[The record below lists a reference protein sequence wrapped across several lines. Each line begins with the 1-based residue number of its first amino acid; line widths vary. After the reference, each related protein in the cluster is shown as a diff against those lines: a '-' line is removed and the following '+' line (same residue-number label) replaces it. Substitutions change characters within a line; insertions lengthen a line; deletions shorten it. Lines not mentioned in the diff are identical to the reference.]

1 MISLRYHIVSIAA
14 VFLALAVG
22 VLVGSTSLSGRL
34 LAGVGNERQSLQEQV
49 DALNAERTVLKAQ
62 VAAADRFNAAVGP
75 MTVHGQLAQ
84 RSVVL
89 ITSADA
95 SEQQRDAVAQLL
107 RAAGADVTG
116 EVRLGHAFADPS
128 RADQLRGVVTELL
141 PAGVQLPTA
150 ADPGTLAGG
159 LIGPL
164 ALLDPQTGQ
173 PQTGDQERAAAFAGL
188 AGGGFATASEGLRPA
203 QLALVLT
210 GGRIEGD
217 SAGDSAGDRA
227 ATLARFA
234 TQVDRAGQG
243 AVLAGGAGS
252 ADGTGPVGVVRA
264 DPAMASALS
273 TVDDL
278 DSSPGRVAVVLA
290 LREQADRQAGHYGVA
305 GSAQGP
311 VPATRG

>member
-34 LAGVGNERQSLQEQV
+34 LAGVGDEQRSLQAQV
-49 DALNAERTVLKAQ
+49 DDLNAERTTLKTQ
-62 VAAADRFNAAVGP
+62 VAAADTFGSAVGP
-75 MTVHGQLAQ
+75 MAVQGQLAQ

-89 ITSADA
+89 ITSDNTDD
-95 SEQQRDAVAQLL
+95 QQRDAVGQLL
-107 RAAGADVTG
+107 RAAGAEVTG
-116 EVRLGHAFADPS
+116 EVRLGKSFADPG
-128 RADQLRGVVTELL
+128 RADQLRRVVTELL

-150 ADPGTLAGG
+150 ADPGTMAGG

-164 ALLDPQTGQ
+164 ALLNPQSGQ

-188 AGGGFATASEGLRPA
+188 ADGGFATASPGLRPA
-203 QLALVLT
+203 QLAVVLT
-210 GGRIEGD
+210 GGRIESD
-217 SAGDSAGDRA
+217 RAGDKA

-234 TQVDRAGQG
+234 AQLDRAGQG

-264 DPAMASALS
+264 DPALASSLS
-273 TVDDL
+273 TVDNL
-278 DSSPGRVAVVLA
+278 DSASGRVAVVLA
-290 LREQADRQAGHYGVA
+290 LREQAERQAGHYGVA
-305 GSAQGP
+305 SSAQGP
-311 VPATRG
+311 VPETRG

>member
-22 VLVGSTSLSGRL
+22 VLVGSSSLSGRL
-34 LAGVGNERQSLQEQV
+34 LAGVGNERQSLQGQV
-49 DALNAERTVLKAQ
+49 GALNAERTALKAQ

-75 MTVHGQLAQ
+75 LTVQGQLAQ

-116 EVRLGHAFADPS
+116 EVRLGQAFADPS
-128 RADQLRGVVTELL
+128 RADQLRDVVTELL

-164 ALLDPQTGQ
+164 ALLNPQTGQ
-173 PQTGDQERAAAFAGL
+173 PQTGEQERAAAFAGL

-203 QLALVLT
+203 RLAVVLT

-217 SAGDSAGDRA
+217 SAGDKA

-278 DSSPGRVAVVLA
+278 DSSSGRVVVVLA
-290 LREQADRQAGHYGVA
+290 LREQADGQAGHYGVA

>member
-34 LAGVGNERQSLQEQV
+34 LAGVGDEQRSLQEQV
-49 DALNAERTVLKAQ
+49 DNLNAERTMLKAQ
-62 VAAADRFNAAVGP
+62 VAAADRFGSAVGP
-75 MTVHGQLAQ
+75 MAVHGQLAQ

-89 ITSADA
+89 ITSDDADD
-95 SEQQRDAVAQLL
+95 QQRDAVEQLL
-107 RAAGADVTG
+107 RASGADVAG
-116 EVRLGHAFADPS
+116 EVRLGPSFADPG
-128 RADQLRGVVTELL
+128 RADQLRRVVTELL
-141 PAGVQLPTA
+141 PAGLQLPTA
-150 ADPGTLAGG
+150 ADPGTMAGG

-164 ALLDPQTGQ
+164 ALLNPQNGQ

-188 AGGGFATASEGLRPA
+188 ADGGFATASPGLRPA
-203 QLALVLT
+203 QLAVVLT
-210 GGRIEGD
+210 GGRIESD
-217 SAGDSAGDRA
+217 RAGDKA

-234 TQVDRAGQG
+234 AQLDRAGQG

-264 DPAMASALS
+264 DPALASSLS

-278 DSSPGRVAVVLA
+278 DSGSGRVAIVLA
-290 LREQADRQAGHYGVA
+290 LREQAERQAGHYGVA
-305 GSAQGP
+305 SSAQGP
-311 VPATRG
+311 VPETRG

>member
-34 LAGVGNERQSLQEQV
+34 LAGVGDEQRSMQEQV
-49 DALNAERTVLKAQ
+49 DDLNAERTTLKAQ
-62 VAAADRFNAAVGP
+62 VAAADTFGSAVAP
-75 MTVHGQLAQ
+75 MAVQGQLAQ

-89 ITSADA
+89 IASADA
-95 SEQQRDAVAQLL
+95 DDQQRDAIGQLL

-116 EVRLGHAFADPS
+116 EVRLGQSFADPG
-128 RADQLRGVVTELL
+128 RADQLRRVVTELL

-150 ADPGTLAGG
+150 ADPGTIAGG

-164 ALLDPQTGQ
+164 ALLNPQSGQ

-188 AGGGFATASEGLRPA
+188 ADGGFATASPGLRPA
-203 QLALVLT
+203 QLAVVLT
-210 GGRIEGD
+210 GGRIESD
-217 SAGDSAGDRA
+217 RAGDMA

-234 TQVDRAGQG
+234 AQLDRAGQG
-243 AVLAGGAGS
+243 AVLAGGVGS

-264 DPAMASALS
+264 DPALASSLS
-273 TVDDL
+273 TVDNL
-278 DSSPGRVAVVLA
+278 DSASGRVAIVLA
-290 LREQADRQAGHYGVA
+290 LREQAERQAGHYGVA
-305 GSAQGP
+305 SSAQGP
-311 VPATRG
+311 VPETRG

>member
-34 LAGVGNERQSLQEQV
+34 LAGVGDEQRSLQAQV
-49 DALNAERTVLKAQ
+49 DDLNAERTTLKTQ
-62 VAAADRFNAAVGP
+62 VAAADTFGSAVGP
-75 MTVHGQLAQ
+75 MAVQGQLAQ

-89 ITSADA
+89 ITSDNTDD
-95 SEQQRDAVAQLL
+95 QQRDAVGQLL

-116 EVRLGHAFADPS
+116 EVRLGKSVADPG
-128 RADQLRGVVTELL
+128 RADQLRRVVTELL

-150 ADPGTLAGG
+150 ADPGTMAGG

-164 ALLDPQTGQ
+164 ALLNPQSGQ

-188 AGGGFATASEGLRPA
+188 ADGGFATASPGLRPA
-203 QLALVLT
+203 QLAVVLT
-210 GGRIEGD
+210 GGRIESD
-217 SAGDSAGDRA
+217 RAGDKA

-234 TQVDRAGQG
+234 AQLDRAGQG

-264 DPAMASALS
+264 DPALASSLS
-273 TVDDL
+273 TVDNL
-278 DSSPGRVAVVLA
+278 DSASGRVAVVLA
-290 LREQADRQAGHYGVA
+290 LREQAERQAGHYGVA
-305 GSAQGP
+305 SSAQGP
-311 VPATRG
+311 VPETRG